1 MLAAQGYAPNQ
12 KLVLMSDGGESVRRL
27 VARIGPEAEH
37 VLDWFHVTMR
47 LTVLRQMT
55 KGACPTDLGWMEQRL
70 RDLEQL
76 KWLLW
81 HGHARQAVDAA
92 QELADEAWGRGE
104 DAKEEEMRAV
114 EARGKLRRLH
124 IAAEELATYLRRNA
138 GQIVNYGERHRA
150 GERISTGFVES
161 TVNQIISKRF
171 SKKQSMRWTQAGA
184 HLALQARTRVINGEL
199 EDTFRRRWPGFQ
211 PMPKVEP
218 DETKNS
224 SFAIPPLPTITA
236 PVAHGL

>member
-1 MLAAQGYAPNQ
+1 M
-12 KLVLMSDGGESVRRL
+12 
-27 VARIGPEAEH
+27 
-37 VLDWFHVTMR
+37 LDWFHVTMR

-55 KGACPTDLGWMEQRL
+55 KGACPADPGWTEQRL

-92 QELADEAWGRGE
+92 EELANDAWGRGE
-104 DAKEEEMRAV
+104 DAKEDGAETA
-114 EARGKLRRLH
+114 EARGKLGRLH
-124 IAAEELATYLRRNA
+124 TAAEELATYLRRNA

-161 TVNQIISKRF
+161 AVNQVVSKRF

-184 HLALQARTRVINGEL
+184 HLALQARTRMLNGEL
-199 EDTFRRRWPGFQ
+199 EDVFRRRWPGFQ
-211 PMPKVEP
+211 PPPKAEP
-218 DETKNS
+218 DEAKNGS
-224 SFAIPPLPTITA
+224 PALPYQPAVTA
-236 PVAHGL
+236 PVAHDL